1 MAEKTFYIRKFD
13 FEIGY
18 LIKSP
23 CRDCQN
29 RGDFPKCADD
39 CKMLDRIQT
48 ILSEGMSC
56 TRGFSSVESYALSHQ
71 GWKNR

>member
-1 MAEKTFYIRKFD
+1 MAEKTFYKRKFD

-23 CRDCQN
+23 CKECKN
-29 RGDFPKCADD
+29 RNTFPKCADN
-39 CKMLDRIQT
+39 CEMLDRIQT

-71 GWKNR
+71 GWKSR